1 MELLKIVHKKAQ
13 NGLAYSQLNIEQ
25 VYMCAHTQ
33 KQPHTGCVIINAH
46 HTWRV
51 RKVECCYWTLN
62 TFPPRS
68 VCPSMR
74 TEWNAPLL
82 ILSGCHSDENMGWEF
97 GFEFSCCRNP
107 MGQKHREGGRGR
119 SRGNVCAND
128 FEKLHVGLEGEKKRK
143 TFWLKWI
150 KGSRIGWDWIT
161 ERERE
166 RGEKVCFY
174 LNWDNSSDWVT
185 DAGLFGFKYLNGFV
199 STGLWKSKTQWTHDQ
214 NNKCTK
220 SNAIRPTVM
229 MSWRKSPAHSDKHY
243 ISPQE
248 WALNDP
254 TGQVIDEQKLN

>member
-1 MELLKIVHKKAQ
+1 MVIKAGERGKQGVYDSRCGGCSTNICVSSCNIQFLWLNMELLKIVHKKAQ

-128 FEKLHVGLEGEKKRK
+128 FEKLHVGLEGEKKEKR
-143 TFWLKWI
+143 F
-150 KGSRIGWDWIT
+150 DWS
-161 ERERE
+161 
-166 RGEKVCFY
+166 G
-174 LNWDNSSDWVT
+174 
-185 DAGLFGFKYLNGFV
+185 
-199 STGLWKSKTQWTHDQ
+199 
-214 NNKCTK
+214 
-220 SNAIRPTVM
+220 
-229 MSWRKSPAHSDKHY
+229 
-243 ISPQE
+243 
-248 WALNDP
+248 
-254 TGQVIDEQKLN
+254 